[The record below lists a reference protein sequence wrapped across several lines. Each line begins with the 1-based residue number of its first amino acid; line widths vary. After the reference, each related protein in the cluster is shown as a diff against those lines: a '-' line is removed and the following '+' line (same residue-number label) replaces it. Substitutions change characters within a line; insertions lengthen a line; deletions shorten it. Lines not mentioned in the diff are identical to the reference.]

1 MKWLKSK
8 VKAKV
13 KAGAVSR
20 SVTYSTSPLLA
31 SKTPPWRS
39 KFVVALVGLGSCVL
53 VARAVSIQ
61 IVDNKFYLDQG
72 EKRYAHQQDLQA
84 SRGRITDRNGALLA
98 TSVPVP
104 SVWAIPKD
112 VQATREQKREL
123 ARLLGVPMADIEKK
137 LGDRNARFAW
147 LKRQVD
153 DKTWQ
158 QVSKLGIKGI
168 HESRE
173 FRRKYPE
180 GEAAAHVIG
189 FTDVDDHGQEG
200 VELSFQDHLQGKDG
214 SRMVVKDRLGRV
226 VEDIGDKVAATDGR
240 DLQLTIDAKVQYFAY
255 QHIKQAV
262 LDNKAKGGSVV
273 VLDAQTGEV
282 LALAN
287 YPSYDPAERRNIN
300 VEQLRNRA
308 AIDIFEPGSTMK
320 PFIAA
325 ISLDSGRVT
334 PDTVL
339 DTSSFA
345 VSGYPVTDIHP
356 HAQLSV
362 TQIVQKSSNVGAA
375 KMAMQ
380 LPAQEMWQLYDALGF
395 GIKPSLPFPG
405 VASGK
410 LRPAKAWKPVDQS
423 RLAYGY
429 GLSASLLQMARSY
442 TVFSHDGEVIPV
454 TMVKQ
459 TAPPK
464 GERVFK
470 AETART
476 LRGMLQLAAGPEGTA
491 PLAQTMGYSVGG
503 KSGTAHKQEGEGYA
517 RDKYRSWFVGLS
529 PIDAP
534 RVIVAVMV
542 DEPSA
547 GKHYGGAVAA
557 PVFSRVVAQ
566 TLRAQGV
573 SPNLDVKPQ
582 IVAGPAVGENF

>member
-1 MKWLKSK
+1 MKWLQNK
-8 VKAKV
+8 VRQKA

-20 SVTYSTSPLLA
+20 GVTYSTSPLLA

-53 VARAVSIQ
+53 VARAVTIQ
-61 IVDNKFYLDQG
+61 IIDNEFYLAQG
-72 EKRYAHQQDLQA
+72 EKRYAHQQELQA

-123 ARLLGVPMADIEKK
+123 ARLLGLPLADVEKK
-137 LGDRNARFAW
+137 LGDRKSRFTW

-158 QVSKLGIKGI
+158 QVAKLGIKGI

-180 GEAAAHVIG
+180 GEAAAHVVG
-189 FTDVDDHGQEG
+189 FTDVDDRGQEG

-226 VEDIGDKVAATDGR
+226 VEDIGDKVAAKDGR
-240 DLQLTIDAKVQYFAY
+240 DLELTIDAKVQYFAY

-262 LDNKAKGGSVV
+262 QDNKAKGGSVV
-273 VLDAQTGEV
+273 VLDAQSGEV

-287 YPSYDPAERRNIN
+287 YPSFDPAERRNVN

-320 PFIAA
+320 PFIAGHA
-325 ISLDSGRVT
+325 LDSGRVT

-339 DTSSFA
+339 ATASFA
-345 VSGYPVTDIHP
+345 VSGYAIRDVHP
-356 HAQLSV
+356 T
-362 TQIVQKSSNVGAA
+362 TQMSITEIVQKSSNVGAA
-375 KMAMQ
+375 KLAMQ
-380 LPAQEMWQLYDALGF
+380 LPPQEMWQLYSALGF
-395 GIKPSLPFPG
+395 GSKPELPFPG

-454 TMVKQ
+454 TMVRQ
-459 TAPPK
+459 DEPPK

-470 AETART
+470 PETART

-503 KSGTAHKQEGEGYA
+503 KSGTAHKQEGDGYA

-529 PIDAP
+529 PIDKP
-534 RVIVAVMV
+534 RIIVAVMV

-573 SPNLDVKPQ
+573 PPNLDVKPQ
-582 IVAGPAVGENF
+582 IVAGPVVQESF